1 MKKLVIIEN
10 SNEDNLWIIDPIDG
24 TINFL
29 HGIPHFAI
37 SIALMNKN
45 ELKSG

>member
-1 MKKLVIIEN
+1 MELRSINDKNNI
-10 SNEDNLWIIDPIDG
+10 WIIDPIDG

-37 SIALMNKN
+37 SIAH
-45 ELKSG
+45 KSKMK